1 MNLREQKGFTG
12 SDIIISVIIL
22 FIFVSLIATLF
33 YNFSTSNKDIERKSE
48 AVNIAVTEIEQI
60 KNNSFETYE
69 GISVANGNNVRF
81 SNEPVTGKTGY
92 YKTIEIQDY
101 NDIDPEKQADVVKK
115 VIVTITY
122 KFKNQDQTVELATII
137 SKES

>member
-122 KFKNQDQTVELATII
+122 KFKNQDQTVKLATII

>member
-1 MNLREQKGFTG
+1 MNLREQKGVTG
-12 SDIIISVIIL
+12 SDIIIAVIIL

-48 AVNIAVTEIEQI
+48 AVNIAVNEIEKI
-60 KNNSFETYE
+60 KNNSFDRYE
-69 GISVANGNNVRF
+69 GISVANVNNVIV
-81 SNEPVTGKTGY
+81 SNQPVTGKTGY
-92 YKTIEIQDY
+92 YKTIKIQDY

-115 VIVTITY
+115 VTVTITY

>member
-1 MNLREQKGFTG
+1 MNLREQKGFAG
-12 SDIIISVIIL
+12 SDIIIAVIIL

-33 YNFSTSNKDIERKSE
+33 YNFNTSNKDIERKSE

-60 KNNSFETYE
+60 KNNSFDVYE
-69 GISVANGNNVRF
+69 GISVANGTNVIV

-115 VIVTITY
+115 VTVTITY
-122 KFKNQDQTVELATII
+122 KFKNQEQTVELETII